1 MAISGS
7 ARTVTCGPAWLTAS
21 SLAAI
26 VRMLPQAVP
35 ALLVTLTASQPV
47 YRPRNL
53 SALADRM
60 VRAETPP
67 T

>member
-26 VRMLPQAVP
+26 VRMLPQ
-35 ALLVTLTASQPV
+35 S
-47 YRPRNL
+47 
-53 SALADRM
+53 
-60 VRAETPP
+60 RARSPSDAHS
-67 T
+67 